1 MIEKFNLA
9 NRTDEASK
17 ALIEKREI
25 QRKFEQLTK
34 DYEDEKKGCFDIT
47 QVMTR
52 DYKGMQVE
60 LLNRISKLEETILS
74 LRDKLSTS
82 DAIQER
88 IIKEKDAEIQRKND
102 EIHDLNTK
110 IDDMAEEFSQ
120 MLKETLD
127 KMKERIDV
135 TANNFDVDETPLNK
149 RMDEISLGNSN
160 RGRK

>member
-1 MIEKFNLA
+1 MQ
-9 NRTDEASK
+9 
-17 ALIEKREI
+17 KRL
-25 QRKFEQLTK
+25 EQLTK
-34 DYEDEKKGCFDIT
+34 DYDGEKNNCLDIT

-60 LLNRISKLEETILS
+60 LLDRIAKLEETIVS

-82 DAIQER
+82 DAIQGR
-88 IIKEKDAEIQRKND
+88 IIKEKDEEIQMKND
-102 EIHDLNTK
+102 MIHDLNTK

-135 TANNFDVDETPLNK
+135 TSSNFEVDDTPLSK
-149 RMDEISLGNSN
+149 RMDEINLANSN